1 MAVRSLGVPSASIAV
16 SVYPYGRAMGVCPR
30 FERTERSMYEI
41 EGKAKRPAMKAE
53 WRPLSGAAHVLIL
66 SKRGSGL
73 GEACLRKA
81 RE

>member
-1 MAVRSLGVPSASIAV
+1 
-16 SVYPYGRAMGVCPR
+16 
-30 FERTERSMYEI
+30 MYEI